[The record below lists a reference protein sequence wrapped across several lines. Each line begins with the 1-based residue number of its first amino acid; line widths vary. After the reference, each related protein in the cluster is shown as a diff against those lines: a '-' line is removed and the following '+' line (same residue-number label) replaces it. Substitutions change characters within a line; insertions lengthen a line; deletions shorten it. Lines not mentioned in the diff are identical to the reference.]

1 MKSFSTAKVMLVV
14 CDLFKLGYSVSSSNY
29 SHFKFCKMLFLL
41 QVAFD
46 AFACYAKSLAIA
58 LLFFFPSLFLGRM
71 ANVFANVLW
80 FVTQEP
86 CNQERAYINDMPCAY
101 IPCALEIYSNGG
113 VKQEHVE
120 SCPSTTKNI
129 SQLPQCLWQA
139 NFEDGDLPWGTI
151 YQ

>member
-1 MKSFSTAKVMLVV
+1 
-14 CDLFKLGYSVSSSNY
+14 
-29 SHFKFCKMLFLL
+29 MLFLL

-129 SQLPQCLWQA
+129 STTTMPMASKLWGWWLTLRDNLPIKLHDALITWSCKITW
-139 NFEDGDLPWGTI
+139 
-151 YQ
+151 